1 MSDYFENASTPALAT
16 WASSEG
22 LPTAYTDP
30 THDLPVHDNQQTALA
45 GYGVRV

>member
-22 LPTAYTDP
+22 FPRLRVSLSCSPPHIYSFTA
-30 THDLPVHDNQQTALA
+30 PVMPET
-45 GYGVRV
+45 